1 MCSVW
6 TACSSVCV
14 CCSDSP
20 DPAAT
25 PLPWPPSSLYV
36 DRPLSWPHHP
46 ESPLSLRRRR
56 RAAGQAAA
64 ARVRRPC
71 RARKHGLCH
80 EAQRY
85 RNVRVQRNKRKCCI
99 INEQSTGPG
108 RSRASTRALGA
119 QEPQGPTDDGQGC
132 APLSLTRM
140 AAAGAPEPDYRP
152 PATDP
157 KVCFHFCP
165 IRDFPHLATAPPCP
179 PKSHAQFRPPSLRL
193 ALRAAARPCLGNR

>member
-1 MCSVW
+1 MW

-80 EAQRY
+80 EARRY

-99 INEQSTGPG
+99 INEQSTGPE
-108 RSRASTRALGA
+108 RSEQGIHQSTGS
-119 QEPQGPTDDGQGC
+119 PGTPGPYRRRPGLCTSVPHEDGC
-132 APLSLTRM
+132 CRSARTRLQTSS
-140 AAAGAPEPDYRP
+140 DRP
-152 PATDP
+152 
-157 KVCFHFCP
+157 
-165 IRDFPHLATAPPCP
+165 
-179 PKSHAQFRPPSLRL
+179 
-193 ALRAAARPCLGNR
+193 